1 MSGNLGK
8 YYKNEI
14 YVLSKDFKKM
24 FNSQIMSL
32 IRSWENTKL
41 PQKIKGFTTP
51 RETIGKDI
59 LGGGRAKNLDN
70 STLDF
75 STEDLAKLYCYFYMR
90 MHLLSQKHIFTM
102 LSKDKDISDSIKD
115 SLFQSNSLT
124 MIDIGCGPMTAGLA
138 YIEFLGH
145 PKNQDE
151 KTQQIIKE
159 RELAIRVDEY
169 LVYEGF
175 SLDKNNFDNKTF
187 NYIGIDIQECLIDQA
202 KNFANTSYF
211 NKINSSHINFFKCEP
226 NWTFNQLD
234 SLSILPNK
242 IVSLL
247 INMSYLFSNLSD
259 QDSKNLA
266 KNINNLIT
274 KYKPESIII
283 IAQNSSANDSSDSFI
298 KSIDYPVEKI
308 GDGHNEVCY
317 STFQQEKQTP
327 VHFNVWSVDC
337 IKKKKIKKK
346 KNGVSTELTIKKL
359 FPLRTNEII
368 DSKIVDIKNTS
379 FVGVDFGTS
388 NTVVSISTLDEVN
401 GNIKTNSI
409 NIKQKLSDGAI
420 YSSYK
425 IPTTIAYYNN
435 KLLVGEGAYQLKHK
449 LEYGKNLWHS
459 FKMDLGEDFGCKYP
473 NSKLGENEKYT
484 ILNPKDATMIFFK
497 YLKKQIENY
506 IVKNNFPE
514 DIKYAISIPA
524 SFEANQRRDL
534 VDSLF
539 NNGISIEKQSLIDE
553 PNAAFLSYVSQK
565 NLNNNAINIPKEYN
579 PNVLVFDFG
588 AGTCDISILSIY
600 KDNNGV
606 GSKNIAISKFDKI
619 GGDDIDKLIVIDILL
634 PQLFEGSDLKKDD
647 FLTVELNELII
658 PKLLTYAERL
668 KISICEKVS
677 LQLESKNIQSLMKS
691 KDLITLGDVIN
702 IDTNKGQLTLIEPK
716 ITISNFHKII
726 LTFIS
731 EESSSETRIED
742 EVEFLSVY
750 NPIKSAL
757 KKAKLSKGDIDYL
770 LFIGGSS
777 KNPFIQN
784 SLSTFF
790 IESIILL
797 PQDLQSHVSAGAA
810 IHSLIY
816 NGFGK
821 NIIQPIT
828 SEPIIVITTD
838 ELMEKPEC
846 LLSAGTIIPSD
857 TFEINHLRP
866 QYDGQ
871 EIIELPICIG
881 STNKILYNIK
891 LNSNDSRGF
900 LSSDTISLK
909 GHVDSDK
916 LLFIEASIGNKKI
929 NVEPLSPF
937 ANKELTTEDRM
948 KLKAERDYNLACEKN
963 GGEPSLK
970 ALNTLKNIYIQL
982 KLDFKAAET
991 LELISDMFPEAAN
1004 YNNIGLHYRNAGKRD
1019 KAIKFYQKALD
1030 HSPSSITAMNMSL
1043 IYKHTDKK
1051 RYIEYLEMSHK
1062 INPQYEVTLFNL
1074 GKVYSENNNTKGD
1087 EFLKRSF
1094 KLWKDRF
1101 EKHDLREFEYSW
1113 FAACAEELGELDY
1126 AQHII
1131 ESTPRNNDLV
1141 NIYNEENL
1149 SSLV

>member
-1 MSGNLGK
+1 MSVNLGK

-24 FNSQIMSL
+24 FSSQIINL
-32 IRSWENTKL
+32 IKSWENTKL
-41 PQKIKGFTTP
+41 PQKIKGITPP

-59 LGGGRAKNLDN
+59 LGGGRTKNLDKP
-70 STLDF
+70 TEDF

-90 MHLLSQKHIFTM
+90 MHLLSQKHVFTM
-102 LSKDKDISDSIKD
+102 LSKAKDISDRIKD

-138 YIEFLGH
+138 YLEFLGI
-145 PKNQDE
+145 PKDQDE
-151 KTQQIIKE
+151 STKKE
-159 RELAIRVDEY
+159 IDEKGLAITVEEFRS
-169 LVYEGF
+169 LMGF
-175 SLDKNNFDNKTF
+175 DLDMKNFANKTF

-211 NKINSSHINFFKCEP
+211 NIINSSHINFFKCEP

-283 IAQNSSANDSSDSFI
+283 IAQNSSAYDSSDSFI
-298 KSIDYPVEKI
+298 KSLDYPVEKI

-317 STFQQEKQTP
+317 STFQGAVNQTP

-337 IKKKKIKKK
+337 IKKR
-346 KNGVSTELTIKKL
+346 KNKNKDMSTELTIKKL
-359 FPLRTNEII
+359 LPLRTNEII
-368 DSKIVDIKNTS
+368 DSKIADIKNTS

-388 NTVVSISTLDEVN
+388 NTVVSISTLDEAN
-401 GNIKTNSI
+401 GNINTNSI

-425 IPTTIAYYNN
+425 IPTTIAYFNN
-435 KLLVGEGAYQLKHK
+435 QLLVGEGAYQLKHK
-449 LEYGKNLWHS
+449 LKYGKNLWYS
-459 FKMDLGEDFGCKYP
+459 FKIELGEDVGCKYP
-473 NSKLGENEKYT
+473 NSELGENEKYT
-484 ILNPKDATMIFFK
+484 ILNPKHATMIFFK

-506 IVKNNFPE
+506 IVKNNFPD

-565 NLNNNAINIPKEYN
+565 NLNNKAIHIQKDYN

-588 AGTCDISILSIY
+588 AGTCDISILSIE

-606 GSKNIAISKFDKI
+606 CSKNIAISKFDKI

-716 ITISNFHKII
+716 ITISNFHEII

-757 KKAKLSKGDIDYL
+757 KKANLSKGDIDYL

-790 IESIILL
+790 DKSNILL

-838 ELMEKPEC
+838 ELMEKSEC

-891 LNSNDSRGF
+891 LCSNDSKGF
-900 LSSDTISLK
+900 LSSDIISLK
-909 GHVDSDK
+909 CYVDSDK

-937 ANKELTTEDRM
+937 ANKELTTKDRM

-963 GGEPSLK
+963 GGGPSLK
-970 ALNTLKNIYIQL
+970 ALNTLNNIYMQL
-982 KLDFKAAET
+982 KLDFKVAET
-991 LELISDMFPEAAN
+991 LELISDMFPKAAN
-1004 YNNIGLHYRNAGKRD
+1004 YNNIGLYYIKAGKRD

-1030 HSPSSITAMNMSL
+1030 HSPSSITAMNMSML
-1043 IYKHTDKK
+1043 YKHTDKK

-1062 INPQYEVTLFNL
+1062 INPQYEVTLFAL
-1074 GKVYSENNNTKGD
+1074 GKVYSEDNNKKGD

-1101 EKHDLREFEYSW
+1101 EKNDLKESEYSW
-1113 FAACAEELGELDY
+1113 FSACAQELGKIDF

-1131 ESTPRNNDLV
+1131 ESNPRKNDLE

-1149 SSLV
+1149 SSLI